1 MRGFTA
7 SSMKHLIIPT
17 PSLVSPVPTNAEDFQ
32 SVVQEMVPTLWWQRA
47 RLRGQGTQKGRNGEF
62 INTWP
67 QGWVSPRSDTQ
78 LPSHDS
84 SVSSQT
90 LLFSRPSLD
99 FYLRTLSLLIF
110 KALSLDNPSEQM
122 DLPTAHLWKL
132 IQDLTSK
139 VRPWSDKKKTV
150 SAHTVHPQFHV
161 PYQLFPGMKHSL
173 HMLYSVMCRR
183 HQGTK
188 WLSDSSIL
196 FVHFKC
202 LEMVW
207 WIF

>member
-32 SVVQEMVPTLWWQRA
+32 SVVQEIVPTLWWQRA

-139 VRPWSDKKKTV
+139 VRPWSDKKRLYLPT
-150 SAHTVHPQFHV
+150 
-161 PYQLFPGMKHSL
+161 LFIHSSMFL
-173 HMLYSVMCRR
+173 TNYFLVWNIPFTCCILWCAEGIKEQSGCRIPPSYLY
-183 HQGTK
+183 
-188 WLSDSSIL
+188 IL
-196 FVHFKC
+196 NA
-202 LEMVW
+202 
-207 WIF
+207 